1 MIKKRENYTKS
12 EQLDIMTIIS
22 LTKVFAYQSIPK
34 SYKDVLLLPSSNYL
48 VQQNSRDQENLNNSQ
63 SVQHVKTDSVL
74 ELDLIKINNKSYWE
88 GKSIN

>member
-1 MIKKRENYTKS
+1 MN
-12 EQLDIMTIIS
+12 IIS

-34 SYKDVLLLPSSNYL
+34 SCKDVLLLPSSKYL

-74 ELDLIKINNKSYWE
+74 ELDLIKINNK